1 MEKSEH
7 QLWPSREVA
16 RLLSLVETERRY
28 YEDVLAVLPVPVAI
42 VQAGG
47 KFVSANR
54 AFLQSRQIKMAELA
68 ALSLPRLLPGVPLEP
83 GVHGEWQLVR
93 IQRWDDE
100 DSDLLLVQHPAEGAA
115 PAAAGPAAS
124 PFALQEAASVAS
136 AKLAGRVLHEANNL
150 LMVLSGYGEE
160 ILDALP
166 PESPV
171 REDMREILRSTERIK
186 GMSAQLQ
193 ALAAPPKA
201 VRTSFDLVSF
211 LRAFSAREPGLV
223 LSGGLPALTVTA
235 DRSHLEQLLLTLV
248 RYAARPLA
256 VTLRAPSAAVIS
268 GLPASLVE
276 DMELLSPAARASSG
290 ALSAVP
296 GLLLASRVRWH
307 VVAEGGGSALHLEF
321 SAEAV
326 TAGPA
331 RRILVV
337 DDEEGI
343 RALVRKVLER
353 QGFTVNEAESG
364 NAAVTMLERDA
375 TAYDLL
381 ITDMMMPGMD
391 GRSLAG
397 RAAQLRPGIRT
408 LFISGYTEDTEVQ
421 SGRLPAGTAFLAKP
435 FQHSALVDA
444 VNRLLA

>member
-1 MEKSEH
+1 MEKSENH
-7 QLWPSREVA
+7 LWPSREVA
-16 RLLSLVETERRY
+16 RLLSLVEGERRY
-28 YEDVLAVLPVPVAI
+28 YEDILSVLPVPVAI

-54 AFLQSRQIKMAELA
+54 AFLQSRNLKMSELA
-68 ALSLPRLLPGVPLEP
+68 ALSLPRVLPAVPAEP
-83 GVHGEWQLVR
+83 GVHGDWQLVR
-93 IQRWDDE
+93 IDRWDHE
-100 DSDLLLVQHPAEGAA
+100 ESDLVLLQRPAEAA
-115 PAAAGPAAS
+115 EPATGPTATA
-124 PFALQEAASVAS
+124 FALQEAASVAS
-136 AKLAGRVLHEANNL
+136 ARLAGRVLHEANNL

-166 PESPV
+166 PESPL
-171 REDMREILRSTERIK
+171 REDMREILRSTERLK

-193 ALAAPPKA
+193 TLAAPPKP

-223 LSGGLPALTVTA
+223 LTGGLPSLTATA
-235 DRSHLEQLLLTLV
+235 DRSHLEQILATLV

-256 VTLRAPSAAVIS
+256 VLLRPPASAVLS
-268 GLPASLVE
+268 GLPASLAE
-276 DMELLSPAARASSG
+276 DMELLSPAARASNG
-290 ALSAVP
+290 ALSAVA

-307 VVAEGGGSALHLEF
+307 VAPEAGGSALHLEF
-321 SAEAV
+321 AAEAV
-326 TAGPA
+326 TTGPA

-343 RALVRKVLER
+343 RTLVRKVLER
-353 QGFTVNEAESG
+353 QGFTVSEAESG

-375 TAYDLL
+375 AAYDLL

-397 RAAQLRPGIRT
+397 RVAQLRPGIRT